1 MPHNE
6 ALVEQTH
13 HERALG
19 QMLWTGV
26 KSHSLQSF
34 RVVTVVL
41 RFGFRLRR

>member
-1 MPHNE
+1 
-6 ALVEQTH
+6 LSKRR

-19 QMLWTGV
+19 QILWTGV